1 MKVILYIHINTKL
14 PFSFVES
21 LYIHGIWM
29 EWRHSFIEK
38 IYFIHL
44 SRRSTSFIYRED
56 LLERKVFLFRP
67 KAIIMVR
74 GAGKIISILARGF
87 NDK

>member
-1 MKVILYIHINTKL
+1 MAYGWN
-14 PFSFVES
+14 
-21 LYIHGIWM
+21 GG
-29 EWRHSFIEK
+29 
-38 IYFIHL
+38 IHL
-44 SRRSTSFIYRED
+44 LRRSTSFIYRED